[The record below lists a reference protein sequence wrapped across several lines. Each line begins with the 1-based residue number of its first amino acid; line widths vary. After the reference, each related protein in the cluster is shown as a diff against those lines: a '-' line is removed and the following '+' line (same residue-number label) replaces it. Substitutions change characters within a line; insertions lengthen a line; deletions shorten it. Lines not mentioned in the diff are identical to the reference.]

1 MFAKVATLVHDI
13 PTAESVDFDLPL
25 LVVFGR
31 GLVNMNCNY
40 VQYKLYSRQDEEQL
54 T

>member
-1 MFAKVATLVHDI
+1 MLCVIFAMVATLVHDI
-13 PTAESVDFDLPL
+13 PTTDLPL
-25 LVVFGR
+25 LAFGR